1 MYLDNKDE
9 KDLVIVSIGLNKI
22 IEDLRNLTV
31 VLNDHSIETKKGLSE
46 FHNKISY
53 HFLGENYSVEDI
65 LKKSRSKLQAVND
78 IREMYNQIDEKYKSV
93 FGKDI
98 GDFLKDKR

>member
-1 MYLDNKDE
+1 MIYLDNKDE

-22 IEDLRNLTV
+22 IENLRDLPVSL
-31 VLNDHSIETKKGLSE
+31 ETKKGLSE
-46 FHNKISY
+46 FHNKVSY
-53 HFLGENYSVEDI
+53 HFLGENYSVRCI

-78 IREMYNQIDEKYKSV
+78 IKEMYNKIDEKYKSV

-98 GDFLKDKR
+98 GDVLKDKR